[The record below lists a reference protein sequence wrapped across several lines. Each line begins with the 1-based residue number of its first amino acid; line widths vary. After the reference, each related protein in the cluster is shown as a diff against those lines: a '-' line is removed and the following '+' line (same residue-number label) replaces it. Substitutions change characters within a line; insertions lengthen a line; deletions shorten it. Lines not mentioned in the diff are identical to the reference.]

1 MKWLT
6 VKKVYEDLDYWK
18 HIGVGDDI
26 INMPTQRR
34 EYQHLLNR
42 YLHVEKE
49 KRVDEVLKDLKLQL
63 AKPFFKQRTFY
74 HLLIHNLRK
83 FLWRMFG

>member
-1 MKWLT
+1 MKYLS

-18 HIGVGDDI
+18 FIGTSDDI
-26 INMPTQRR
+26 ITMPTQRR

-42 YLHVEKE
+42 YLHIEKA
-49 KRVDEVLKDLKLQL
+49 KRVDAVLLDLKLQL

-74 HLLIHNLRK
+74 HLMIYNLRVL
-83 FLWRMFG
+83 LWRMFG